1 MKTTKRSYILMMLL
15 LSLSIFLLSACSKQ
29 EPVESGSATTSTQEK
44 VEPRTIKHFS
54 GETVLTG
61 KPKAVAALNP
71 WITDFMLAL
80 GVKPSSA
87 VSAGPDTKDFSWY
100 LKDQLAGT
108 KNLGWQSET
117 SFEAILQ
124 ASPDLILANDGM
136 GKGYEE
142 LSKIAPTIV
151 LKPEE
156 TQDGAKD
163 WRKTF
168 MTVANVLQKE
178 DEAKKVIETYDNKV
192 KLAKE
197 KIASTIGNET
207 VMFLRVTDKELRYY
221 GAKNYD
227 ILYRD
232 LGLKAPILFPDNKA
246 TFAILQ
252 FEKLPEINPDHI
264 LVLNENNDKYEE
276 LKKNPIWSKLKAAQN
291 NHVYPVQYDL
301 WFQGFGP
308 TAYSLIVDETVKLL
322 TTKQ

>member
-1 MKTTKRSYILMMLL
+1 MMLL
-15 LSLSIFLLSACSKQ
+15 FILPMLLISACGKN
-29 EPVESGSATTSTQEK
+29 EPVESGAAAPPTEEAA
-44 VEPRTIKHFS
+44 VPRTIKHIS

-61 KPKAVAALNP
+61 KPKAIAALNP

-87 VSAGPDTKDFSWY
+87 VPAGPDNKDFSWY

-108 KNLGWQSET
+108 TNVGWQSET
-117 SFEAILQ
+117 NFEAIL
-124 ASPDLILANDGM
+124 AVSPDLIIANDSM
-136 GKGYEE
+136 GKGYEQ

-151 LKPEE
+151 LKPDE

-163 WRKTF
+163 WRQTF
-168 MTVANVLQKE
+168 MTLASVLQKE
-178 DEAKKVIETYDNKV
+178 EEAKKVIETYDSKV

-197 KIASTIGNET
+197 KIGSAIGNET

-232 LGLKAPILFPDNKA
+232 LGLKTPASFPDNKS

-252 FEKLPEINPDHI
+252 LEKLPEINPDHI
-264 LVLNENNDKYEE
+264 FILIESNEKYEE
-276 LKKNPIWSKLKAAQN
+276 LKQSPIWSQLKAMKN
-291 NHVYPVQYDL
+291 NHIHPVQYDL

-308 TAYSLIVDETVKLL
+308 TAYSLIIDETVKML